1 MGHRVGNQKVEPNQD
16 TVNKIL
22 LAERPTTKKQL
33 RSFIGLISYYRKFIP
48 NFAAIAVPL
57 TDLTR
62 KGSPNDLPWEDV
74 HQRSFDS
81 LRRYIANPPI
91 MRLPD
96 LSEPFV
102 LQTDASNQGLGAILL
117 QEVEGVKHPIM
128 FASRK
133 LLPRE
138 QNYSTIEHEC
148 LAVVWGIQKFQ
159 VYLYGRQFVLETD
172 QPPLQH

>member
-1 MGHRVGNQKVEPNQD
+1 
-16 TVNKIL
+16 
-22 LAERPTTKKQL
+22 
-33 RSFIGLISYYRKFIP
+33 
-48 NFAAIAVPL
+48 
-57 TDLTR
+57 
-62 KGSPNDLPWEDV
+62 
-74 HQRSFDS
+74 
-81 LRRYIANPPI
+81 

-138 QNYSTIEHEC
+138 QNYSTIEREC
-148 LAVVWGIQKFQ
+148 LAIVWGIQKFQ

-172 QPPLQH
+172 HQPLQYLHRTKFENGRLMRWALALQPYRFVIHAIKGSENVGADYLSRNYSDGCDAVESD